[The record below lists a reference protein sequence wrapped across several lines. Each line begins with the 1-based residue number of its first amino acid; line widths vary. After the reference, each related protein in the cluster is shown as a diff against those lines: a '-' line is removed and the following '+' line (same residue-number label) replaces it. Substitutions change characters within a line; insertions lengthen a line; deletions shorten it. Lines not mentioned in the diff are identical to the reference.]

1 MIPNHL
7 RKIVYVTASILS
19 LIFVALAFQNFSL
32 KTEPMGISKDDH
44 DEIYQAL
51 QGAVKDSDKEQSE
64 KRKAVVN
71 GDDDIRKGRA
81 INSIQD
87 NPGEVYEGGPVSVD
101 MSEEKI
107 TK

>member
-44 DEIYQAL
+44 DEMYQVL
-51 QGAVKDSDKEQSE
+51 QGAVKDSDQEQLE

-71 GDDDIRKGRA
+71 GDDDLRKGRA
-81 INSIQD
+81 INSIQHD
-87 NPGEVYEGGPVSVD
+87 PGEVYEGGPVSVD
-101 MSEEKI
+101 MTEETL

>member
-32 KTEPMGISKDDH
+32 KTEPMGLTKDDH
-44 DEIYQAL
+44 DEMYQAL
-51 QGAVKDSDKEQSE
+51 QGAVKESDEEKFE

-71 GDDDIRKGRA
+71 GDDDLRKGRS
-81 INSIQD
+81 INSIQHD
-87 NPGEVYEGGPVSVD
+87 PGEVYEGGPVSAD
-101 MSEEKI
+101 MSEESI